1 MIFFDEKH
9 ITCMLSVEKT
19 DFTIIMHRHVIRSA
33 YERNANHTYHL
44 SILLQN
50 DQKKVYQQ
58 DIPNEVLILA
68 FRWNGAFF

>member
-1 MIFFDEKH
+1 
-9 ITCMLSVEKT
+9 
-19 DFTIIMHRHVIRSA
+19 MHRHVIRSA